1 MRTSILLRWLVV
13 AVSAAMLLAVVAACA
28 GETVE
33 VPGET
38 VVVEKEVIKT
48 IEVPGETVVKEVV
61 KEVMVPGE
69 TVVVK
74 EEVVKEVMVP
84 GETVVVE
91 KEVVKT
97 IEVPGQTVTKEV
109 VKTVEVPGQT
119 VVVEK
124 EVVKTVEV
132 PGQTVVVEKVVVQEV
147 PGKSYV
153 TDPSTGKVVTAPEY
167 GGTLTYP
174 YDLVANNTDVVLRG
188 GYSRWIIEDVNEQ
201 LGIADWAIDRKV
213 FDFSHSYIPESV
225 WTGHLAESWEQPD
238 PLTYVFHI
246 RKGVKW
252 QDRAPMNGRE
262 LTAEDVEYTY
272 QRLTG
277 MGKFEPPERTNSL
290 TNLGIESIEA
300 TDKYTLVIKLKK
312 PNLTGLVT
320 LISEASSLI
329 LPPEVIEQYGDMSDW
344 KNVVGTGPFIL
355 TEYVDGASITRTK
368 NPDYWGFDR
377 KYPDNPL
384 PYVDVLKAL
393 WMKEPATR
401 YAALRTGKIDLIHG
415 AGGGTA
421 IKNIDQ
427 VRALQ
432 ETNPELH
439 FSGYYT
445 RSFQVF
451 NLNTHEPP
459 FDDVRVRKALQM
471 ALDLETINR
480 TYFFG
485 LAKWVPQGFVGDAIE
500 GYFIPFEE
508 WPEEVKK
515 GYMYDPEGARQ
526 LLAEAGYPDGLEI
539 TAQHRDI
546 QDLGYV
552 EVAAGYWA
560 DIGVNVDIQV
570 VDTAAMVASYNEH
583 NYAIITGDSGWN
595 NPPDWLMGV
604 VKHPFLK
611 ELIGGGDPTMDA
623 LHDAFFAATTI
634 DERKRIL
641 IEFDQYVIS

>member
-1 MRTSILLRWLVV
+1 MHTSTSLRWLVV
-13 AVSAAMLLAVVAACA
+13 AVSAAMLLAVAAACA

-38 VVVEKEVIKT
+38 VVVEKEVIK
-48 IEVPGETVVKEVV
+48 
-61 KEVMVPGE
+61 
-69 TVVVK
+69 
-74 EEVVKEVMVP
+74 EVMVP

-97 IEVPGQTVTKEV
+97 
-109 VKTVEVPGQT
+109 VEVPGPER
-119 VVVEK
+119 VVVR
-124 EVVKTVEV
+124 
-132 PGQTVVVEKVVVQEV
+132 EV

-174 YDLVANNTDVVLRG
+174 YDLVANNTDPYLRG
-188 GYSRWIIEDVNEQ
+188 GYSGWIIVTVNEK

-213 FDFSHSYIPESV
+213 FDFSHNYLPESV
-225 WTGHLAESWEQPD
+225 WTGALAESWEQPD

-246 RKGVKW
+246 REGVKW
-252 QDRAPMNGRE
+252 HDVPPMNGRE
-262 LTAEDVEYTY
+262 LTAKDIEFTY

-290 TNLGIESIEA
+290 IKLGIESIEA
-300 TDKYTLVIKLKK
+300 TDTHTLVVKLKE
-312 PNLTGLVT
+312 PNLDGLLI
-320 LISEASSLI
+320 LISEVNAWI

-355 TEYVDGASITRTK
+355 TDYVEGASITRTN
-368 NPDYWGFDR
+368 NPDYWGFDP
-377 KYPDNPL
+377 KYPENRL

-401 YAALRTGKIDLIHG
+401 LAALRTGKIDLIHG

-421 IKNIDQ
+421 VKNIDQ

-432 ETNPELH
+432 ETNPELDI
-439 FSGYYT
+439 SGYYT
-445 RSFQVF
+445 RSFQNF
-451 NLNTHEPP
+451 TLNTHKPP
-459 FDDVRVRKALQM
+459 FDDIRVRKAMQM

-485 LAKWVPQGFVGDAIE
+485 LAKWVPQGHVGDAVE

-526 LLAEAGYPDGLEI
+526 LLAEAGYPDGFDV
-539 TAQHRDI
+539 TAHHRDI

-570 VDTAAMVASYNEH
+570 VDTAAGVALKTERTYSIY
-583 NYAIITGDSGWN
+583 TGNSGWN
-595 NPPDWLMGV
+595 NSPESLMNM
-604 VKHPFLK
+604 LK
-611 ELIGGGDPTMDA
+611 GNASNREVFGGGDDPTLNA
-623 LHDAFFAATTI
+623 LYDEFFAATTVG
-634 DERKRIL
+634 ERKRIM
-641 IEFDQYVIS
+641 IEFDQYMVAQHYQTWGPKVPQSQAVQPWVKGFNGENTLAVFGRHLTMVPLWIDQDLKAQMGY

>member
-1 MRTSILLRWLVV
+1 MLTSTSLRWLVV
-13 AVSAAMLLAVVAACA
+13 VAVAAMLLAVAAACSS
-28 GETVE
+28 ETIE

-38 VVVEKEVIKT
+38 VVVEKEVIKEV
-48 IEVPGETVVKEVV
+48 EVPGE
-61 KEVMVPGE
+61 
-69 TVVVK
+69 
-74 EEVVKEVMVP
+74 
-84 GETVVVE
+84 
-91 KEVVKT
+91 
-97 IEVPGQTVTKEV
+97 
-109 VKTVEVPGQT
+109 T

-132 PGQTVVVEKVVVQEV
+132 PGPERVVVREV
-147 PGKSYV
+147 PGKTYV

-174 YDLVANNTDVVLRG
+174 YDLVANNTDPVLRG
-188 GYSRWIIEDVNEQ
+188 GYSGWIIETVNEKI
-201 LGIADWAIDRKV
+201 GIADWAIDRKV
-213 FDFSHSYIPESV
+213 FDFSHNYLPESV

-252 QDRAPMNGRE
+252 QDKAPMNGRE
-262 LTAEDVEYTY
+262 LTAEDVEHTY

-277 MGKFEPPERTNSL
+277 MGKFETPERTNSL
-290 TNLGIESIEA
+290 INLGIESIEA

-320 LISEASSLI
+320 LLSEGSSWI

-355 TEYVDGASITRTK
+355 TDYVDGASITRTK

-377 KYPDNPL
+377 KYPDNQL

-439 FSGYYT
+439 ISGYYT

-459 FDDVRVRKALQM
+459 FDDIRVRKALQM

-485 LAKWVPQGFVGDAIE
+485 LAKWVPQGHVGDAIE

-539 TAQHRDI
+539 TAHHRDI

-570 VDTAAMVASYNEH
+570 VDTADMVARYNEH
-583 NYAIITGDSGWN
+583 NYTIITGDTGWN
-595 NPPDWLMGV
+595 NPPDWLITV
-604 VKHPFLK
+604 AKHPFLK
-611 ELIGGGDPTMDA
+611 ELVGGGEDPTMDA
-623 LHDAFFAATTI
+623 LHDAFLAATTI

-641 IEFDQYVIS
+641 IEFDQYIIAQHFTTWGPKVPQTQAVQPWVKGFNGENTLAPGGRHLTMVPLWIDQDLKAQMGY